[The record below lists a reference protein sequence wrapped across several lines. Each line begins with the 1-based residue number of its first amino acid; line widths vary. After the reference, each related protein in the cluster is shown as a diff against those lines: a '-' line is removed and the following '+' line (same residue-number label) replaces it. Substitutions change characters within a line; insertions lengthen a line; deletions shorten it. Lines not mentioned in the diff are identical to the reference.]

1 MTLNKT
7 QKTIIL
13 IAIFCVAAMVL
24 YTPWVLSS
32 IVNYKGTHHKITYTG
47 SYDFI
52 WSPPASACFI
62 DLYRL
67 SAQLIGLL
75 VFAIGLCLVCH
86 NKKH

>member
-1 MTLNKT
+1 MLNQA

-13 IAIFCVAAMVL
+13 VAIFCVVAMIL
-24 YTPWVLSS
+24 YPPWVLSS

-67 SAQLIGLL
+67 GVQLLGVLI
-75 VFAIGLCLVCH
+75 FATGLCLVSSA
-86 NKKH
+86 KKQ